1 MFKFEQLDI
10 WKDSLSYAKKIYSIT
25 KTFPKDEMFALTDQL
40 RRSASSI
47 SANIAEGS
55 GSSSKKDFHHYLS
68 IAMKSTYETV
78 SHLYLAKENGYIQ
91 QQTMT
96 DLYKDAE
103 ILVKKI
109 KSFQNWLNK
118 NH

>member
-10 WKDSLSYAKKIYSIT
+10 WKDSISFSKKIYKLT
-25 KTFPKDEMFALTDQL
+25 VTFPRHELFALSNQL

-55 GSSSKKDFHHYLS
+55 GSSSKKDFNHFLDIAIKS
-68 IAMKSTYETV
+68 IYETI
-78 SHLYLAKENGYIQ
+78 SHLHLAKELEYIS
-91 QQTMT
+91 
-96 DLYKDAE
+96 DRDKLILYNDSE

-109 KSFQNWLNK
+109 KAFRKWLLSS
-118 NH
+118 